1 MDEVHSGKDYIYNNS
16 TDRITI
22 SKSLFINISG
32 KRFRDTYTV
41 LREIGTG
48 SFGRVYRVKHK
59 ITNNTFACKQVPKT
73 HIVASDIFNKEIE
86 LLIKMDH
93 PNIIKLY
100 EVYDDKRFIYLIME
114 ECIGGELFD
123 RLIEKKEKKQA
134 FSENEAANIFFHLM
148 SAIYYCH
155 NFKIC
160 HRDLKPENLLFL
172 NKNDDS
178 PLKIIDFGLSQIY
191 KDNGKMNSR
200 VGTVKINNNYR
211 YIICLQKF

>member
-1 MDEVHSGKDYIYNNS
+1 MDEVQSGKDSLYTNS
-16 TDRITI
+16 IDRISI

-32 KRFRDTYTV
+32 KRFRDTYLV
-41 LREIGTG
+41 LREIGSG
-48 SFGRVYRVKHK
+48 AFGRVYRVKHK
-59 ITNNTFACKQVPKT
+59 ITNNTFACKQILKT
-73 HIVASDIFNKEIE
+73 HIVASDIFNREIE

-100 EVYDDKRFIYLIME
+100 EVYDDKRFIYLVME
-114 ECIGGELFD
+114 ECVGGELFD
-123 RLIEKKEKKQA
+123 RLIVKKEKKKA
-134 FSENEAANIFFHLM
+134 FSEIEAANIFFQLM
-148 SAIYYCH
+148 TAIFYCH

-200 VGTVKINNNYR
+200 VGTVFIVFN
-211 YIICLQKF
+211 